1 MASFQSTFEQNPGR
15 LNVHDEHGFRVILD
29 YAHNAAGLTALG
41 EVVRGLRHRYK
52 RALGV
57 LSIPGD
63 RRDEDIIEM
72 GQIAGGIFDE
82 LFFREDPGLR
92 GRSRG
97 EVMELLQRGAV
108 QGGALPEHV
117 HLIPTEAGATA
128 AALLAT
134 NPGELLII
142 TPTTVEETWRQIV
155 SFERPEATARP
166 PGLAAAE

>member
-1 MASFQSTFEQNPGR
+1 
-15 LNVHDEHGFRVILD
+15 
-29 YAHNAAGLTALG
+29 
-41 EVVRGLRHRYK
+41 
-52 RALGV
+52 
-57 LSIPGD
+57 
-63 RRDEDIIEM
+63 
-72 GQIAGGIFDE
+72 
-82 LFFREDPGLR
+82 
-92 GRSRG
+92 
-97 EVMELLQRGAV
+97 V

-166 PGLAAAE
+166 PGLAAE